1 LDAAIHKGDVT
12 EDEMSRTLDTVADG
26 LFSLLATLN
35 VVPIIRAPRGNAAEQ
50 VAQKLHKRLRDS
62 LQNVRSSLFASSTDF
77 SSKNSTGRA
86 PLSFQRPLLLI
97 LDRSVDMATPLHHTW
112 TYQALV
118 HDVMPLRLNQARI
131 VEPEDSS
138 LASKPT
144 AAAKIVDLGPDDK
157 FWSSLKGCPF
167 PQVAESVQEQ
177 LDAFRA
183 DEEQVKSLKNSMGVG
198 DDVGPI
204 ETAENVGQTGGG
216 TGLNDATARIT
227 SAVSSLPELLE
238 RKKLLDLHTSL
249 ASGVL
254 EHIKKRKL
262 DVYFELEEKLLSRGA
277 GERPPLELLA
287 DEAAGSAVD
296 KLRLLLILYLCAG
309 LAPNEMADCEKTLQN
324 QGIPLSALQYLK
336 RWKSATSSAYN
347 PLTGSSATMAA
358 ISGGTRTVS
367 MFSKLMSQ
375 GSQFVMEGVKNLVV
389 KRHNLPVTRIVDNL
403 MEQKGA
409 PESDDYLYLDPKL
422 GKQTTREDP
431 NVVRTR
437 NNFQEAIVF
446 IVGGGNYIE
455 YQNLVDYC
463 KVR

>member
-1 LDAAIHKGDVT
+1 
-12 EDEMSRTLDTVADG
+12 MNRTLDTVADG

-35 VVPIIRAPRGNAAEQ
+35 VVPIIRAPRGDAAEQ
-50 VAQKLHKRLRDS
+50 VAHKLHKRLRDS
-62 LQNVRSSLFASSTDF
+62 LQNVRSSLFASGTDF
-77 SSKNSTGRA
+77 SKHGAAGACGARG
-86 PLSFQRPLLLI
+86 PLSFHRPLLLI
-97 LDRSVDMATPLHHTW
+97 LDRAVDMATPLHHTW

-118 HDVMPLRLNQARI
+118 HDVMPLRLNQVRI
-131 VEPEDSS
+131 VEPSEQPATRSN
-138 LASKPT
+138 
-144 AAAKIVDLGPDDK
+144 AKIVDLAPDDK

-167 PQVAESVQEQ
+167 PQVAESVQEH

-183 DEEQVKSLKNSMGVG
+183 DEEQVKALKHSMTTVGPDGVPIESDADNSMMGVG
-198 DDVGPI
+198 GEP
-204 ETAENVGQTGGG
+204 A
-216 TGLNDATARIT
+216 LNDTTARIT

-254 EHIKKRKL
+254 EHIKRRKL
-262 DVYFELEEKLLSRGA
+262 DVYFELEEKLLSRGV

-287 DEAAGSAVD
+287 DQAAGNATD
-296 KLRLLLILYLCAG
+296 KLRLLLILYLCANLTG
-309 LAPNEMADCEKTLQN
+309 HEWIECENALQN
-324 QGIPLSALQYLK
+324 QGIPLNALQYLK
-336 RWKSATSSAYN
+336 RWKSLTNSMYN
-347 PLTGSSATMAA
+347 PANATATGTSAA

-375 GSQFVMEGVKNLVV
+375 GSQFVMEGVKNLVL

-422 GKQTTREDP
+422 AKQ
-431 NVVRTR
+431 NVRDDDTSSLRTR
-437 NNFQEAIVF
+437 QTFQEAIVF

-463 KVR
+463 KVSL